1 VSVKPKSNARGTR
14 RSRGS
19 LSEDEILAGAIA
31 VAQRDGLDG
40 LSMPTLAKHL
50 GASAMSV
57 YRYFHSKDDLLAAM
71 SEHLMSEVYSRLPPI
86 GNRPW
91 DEEIVR
97 LMTALSTET
106 QRTPLYAELCQRRP
120 IHLFSRPA
128 VMSAFA
134 NRLDEELQVIQRAGL
149 TPDEAI
155 RLHNILF
162 AFTLGFVLLEFGA
175 ETKGDEPTQE
185 GALATTVA
193 QLDPGE
199 FPTLR
204 AVSDVG
210 ALISVKQSDYDDFV
224 RLLVAGVLS
233 RTTNATDDG

>member
-1 VSVKPKSNARGTR
+1 MSAKPKPTAGGTR

-31 VAQRDGLDG
+31 VAERDGLDA
-40 LSMPTLAKHL
+40 LSMPNLAKHL

-71 SEHLMSEVYSRLPPI
+71 SERTMSEIYSRLPPI
-86 GNRPW
+86 GDGAW
-91 DEEIVR
+91 DEEMVR

-106 QRTPLYAELCQRRP
+106 QRTPLYAQLCQNRP

-128 VMSAFA
+128 IMSTFA
-134 NRLDEELQVIQRAGL
+134 NRLDGELQVLQRGGL
-149 TPDEAI
+149 NADQAI

-175 ETKGDEPTQE
+175 ETKGDEPTPE
-185 GALATTVA
+185 EALAATVA
-193 QLDPGE
+193 QLDPRE

-204 AVSDVG
+204 AIDDVG
-210 ALISVKQSDYDDFV
+210 ALISVRQADYDDFV
-224 RLLVAGVLS
+224 RLLVAGLRSDVAGG
-233 RTTNATDDG
+233 ATDG

>member
-1 VSVKPKSNARGTR
+1 VTAKSKSGAGVTR

-19 LSEDEILAGAIA
+19 LSEDEILAGAIT
-31 VAQRDGLDG
+31 VAKRDGLDG
-40 LSMPTLAKHL
+40 LSMPNLAKHL

-71 SEHLMSEVYSRLPPI
+71 SELLMSEVYSRLPPI
-86 GNRPW
+86 GDGDW
-91 DEEIVR
+91 DEEMVR
-97 LMTALSTET
+97 LMTALRTET
-106 QRTPLYAELCQRRP
+106 QRIPLFAELCQRGP

-134 NRLDEELQVIQRAGL
+134 GRLDEELQVVQRAGL
-149 TPDEAI
+149 TVDEAI

-175 ETKGDEPTQE
+175 ETKGDEPTPE

-193 QLDPGE
+193 QLDPDE
-199 FPTLR
+199 FPMLR
-204 AVSDVG
+204 AVGDVG
-210 ALISVKQSDYDDFV
+210 ALISVRQADYDDFV
-224 RLLVAGVLS
+224 RLLVAGLRS
-233 RTTNATDDG
+233 HTTNATDGG